1 MNPQKKSVL
10 FICTH
15 NAARSQ
21 MAEALLNKLYGDRYT
36 AFSAGT
42 DPTQIDPLVVKV
54 MREIGIDVSSNQSKS
69 LNIFQD
75 VTLDYAITL
84 CDQAKESCPYFP
96 GGNEHRHKGF
106 PDPSELKGKTED
118 VINGYR
124 SIRDEIHNWI
134 EKEFLREI
142 V

>member
-1 MNPQKKSVL
+1 MNPQMKSVL

-21 MAEALLNKLYGDRYT
+21 MAEALLNKLYGDRYS

-42 DPTQIDPLVVKV
+42 DPTQIDPLVILV
-54 MREIGIDVSSNQSKS
+54 MREIGVDVSNYRSKGLS
-69 LNIFQD
+69 LFKDKTI
-75 VTLDYAITL
+75 DYVITL

-96 GGNEHRHKGF
+96 GGIEHLHKGF
-106 PDPSELKGKTED
+106 SDPSELKGKTND

-124 SIRDEIHNWI
+124 RIRDEIQNWI
-134 EKEFLREI
+134 EKEFG
-142 V
+142 

>member
-1 MNPQKKSVL
+1 MYLIKKSVL

-21 MAEALLNKLYGDRYT
+21 MAEAILNKLYGDRYM

-42 DPTQIDPLVVKV
+42 DPTRIDPLVVLV
-54 MREIGIDVSSNQSKS
+54 MSEVGIDVSNYRSKG
-69 LNIFQD
+69 LNIFKD
-75 VTLDYAITL
+75 STLDYVITL

-96 GGNEHRHKGF
+96 GGIIHLHKGF
-106 PDPSELKGKTED
+106 PDPSGFKGKPEV

-124 SIRDEIHNWI
+124 RIRDEIKNWI
-134 EKEFLREI
+134 EKEFD
-142 V
+142 

>member
-1 MNPQKKSVL
+1 MKKSVL

-21 MAEALLNKLYGDRYT
+21 MAEAILNKLYGDRYT

-42 DPTQIDPLVVKV
+42 DPTQIDPFVVLV
-54 MREIGIDVSSNQSKS
+54 MSEMGIDVSNYRSKGLS
-69 LNIFQD
+69 IFKD
-75 VTLDYAITL
+75 FTTDYVITL

-96 GGNEHRHKGF
+96 GGMLHLHRGF
-106 PDPSELKGKTED
+106 SDPSEFKGKPED

-124 SIRDEIHNWI
+124 RIRDEIKYWL
-134 EKEFLREI
+134 EKEFG
-142 V
+142 

>member
-1 MNPQKKSVL
+1 MTIQKKKVI

-21 MAEALLNKLYGDRYT
+21 MAEALLNKLYGDRYA

-42 DPTQIDPLVVKV
+42 DPTQIDPLVIKV
-54 MREIGIDVSSNQSKS
+54 MREIGIDVSDCRSKS
-69 LNIFQD
+69 LHLYKDFNM
-75 VTLDYAITL
+75 DYVITL

-96 GGNEHRHKGF
+96 GGIERLHKGF
-106 PDPSELKGKTED
+106 PDPSDIKGRTED

-124 SIRDEIHNWI
+124 RIRDEIKNWI
-134 EKEFLREI
+134 EKDFR
-142 V
+142 

>member
-1 MNPQKKSVL
+1 MYPQKKSVL

-21 MAEALLNKLYGDRYT
+21 MAEAILNKLYGDRYM

-42 DPTQIDPLVVKV
+42 DPTQIDPLVVLV
-54 MREIGIDVSSNQSKS
+54 MSEIGIDVSNYRSKR
-69 LNIFQD
+69 LNIFKD
-75 VTLDYAITL
+75 STLDYVITL

-96 GGNEHRHKGF
+96 GGIIQLHRGF
-106 PDPSELKGKTED
+106 PDPSEFKGKTEV

-124 SIRDEIHNWI
+124 RIRDEIKNWI
-134 EKEFLREI
+134 KKEFD
-142 V
+142 

>member
-1 MNPQKKSVL
+1 MYSQKKSVL

-21 MAEALLNKLYGDRYT
+21 MAEAIINKLYGDRYT

-42 DPTQIDPLVVKV
+42 DPTQIDPFVVLVMK
-54 MREIGIDVSSNQSKS
+54 EIDIDVSNYRSKV
-69 LNIFQD
+69 LNIFKD
-75 VTLDYAITL
+75 SNLDYVITL

-96 GGNEHRHKGF
+96 GGNLHLHRGF
-106 PDPSELKGKTED
+106 PDPSELKGRSED

-124 SIRDEIHNWI
+124 RIRDEIKNWI
-134 EKEFLREI
+134 EKEFG
-142 V
+142 

>member
-21 MAEALLNKLYGDRYT
+21 MAEAILNKLYGDRYT

-54 MREIGIDVSSNQSKS
+54 MGEIGIDVSNNQSKS
-69 LNIFQD
+69 LDIFKD
-75 VTLDYAITL
+75 SNWDYAITL
-84 CDQAKESCPYFP
+84 CDQAKESCPFFP
-96 GGNEHRHKGF
+96 GGHSKLHRGF
-106 PDPSELKGKTED
+106 PDPSELKGKPEV
-118 VINGYR
+118 VINEYR
-124 SIRDEIHNWI
+124 RIRDEIKDWI
-134 EKEFLREI
+134 EKEFR
-142 V
+142 

>member
-21 MAEALLNKLYGDRYT
+21 MAEAILNKLYGDRYT

-42 DPTQIDPLVVKV
+42 DPTQIDPLVIKV
-54 MREIGIDVSSNQSKS
+54 MREIGVDVSNHRSKGLSLFKNSNM
-69 LNIFQD
+69 
-75 VTLDYAITL
+75 DYVITL
-84 CDQAKESCPYFP
+84 CDQARESCPYFP
-96 GGNEHRHKGF
+96 GGIEHLHKGF
-106 PDPSELKGKTED
+106 SDPSELKGKTED

-124 SIRDEIHNWI
+124 RIRDEIQNWI
-134 EKEFLREI
+134 EKEF

>member
-21 MAEALLNKLYGDRYT
+21 MAEALLNKLYEDRYT

-69 LNIFQD
+69 LYFARCDSGLCNY
-75 VTLDYAITL
+75 TL
-84 CDQAKESCPYFP
+84 
-96 GGNEHRHKGF
+96 
-106 PDPSELKGKTED
+106 
-118 VINGYR
+118 
-124 SIRDEIHNWI
+124 
-134 EKEFLREI
+134 
-142 V
+142 